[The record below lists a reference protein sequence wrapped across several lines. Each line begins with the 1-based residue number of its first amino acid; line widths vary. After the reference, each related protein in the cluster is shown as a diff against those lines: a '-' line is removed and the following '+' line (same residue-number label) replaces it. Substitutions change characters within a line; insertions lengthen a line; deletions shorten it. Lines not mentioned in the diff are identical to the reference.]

1 MIAFDVDG
9 VRFNYRVGGAC
20 IVDGH
25 VLLNRAD
32 FEDFWYLPGGRGE
45 VLETSRETL
54 VRELQEEMQIEVEV
68 GELLWI
74 VENFFQYRDR
84 DFHELG
90 LIYRFTL
97 ASDCSIL
104 DRDHEH
110 RRIEDNGVEVI
121 YRWFPIKELSQVRLY
136 PTFLQRGLANLP
148 STPVHMVERT
158 EAI

>member
-1 MIAFDVDG
+1 MIAFDIDG

-54 VRELQEEMQIEVEV
+54 ARELREEMHIGIEV

-84 DFHELG
+84 DFHELA
-90 LIYRFTL
+90 LIYRFTV
-97 ASDCSIL
+97 ASNCPIL
-104 DRDHEH
+104 DSAQEH
-110 RRIEDNGVEVI
+110 RGIEDNGVEII
-121 YRWFPIKELSQVRLY
+121 YRWFPIEDLNQVRLY

-148 STPVHMVERT
+148 SSPVHMVERID
-158 EAI
+158 AI